1 MFGRENLRGEQIT
14 LNAQWVH
21 QVGSPFVPARA
32 ALLNCSFRKL
42 VWFFLFPFFFFF
54 SFWAWVCVCA
64 RVTRNKRFF
73 RKPGDNTEPP
83 FTRKRSKNRIGLLA
97 VASRLNYQPFVTALL
112 YNCRHDFPI
121 FRGTFAISATEL
133 FGAIFLLIVRLQ
145 GEDKQRS
152 VLFIFS
158 F

>member
-1 MFGRENLRGEQIT
+1 MGTPGRFSFCTR
-14 LNAQWVH
+14 
-21 QVGSPFVPARA
+21 ARR
-32 ALLNCSFRKL
+32 SVKL
-42 VWFFLFPFFFFF
+42 FLSKACLIFSFFFF